1 MIISSTSP
9 VQIHEQLSLAR
20 LSKDFKCQLQM
31 LKKHFDTS
39 VFIIMAIVQ
48 LHLEA

>member
-31 LKKHFDTS
+31 LKKSYTFF
-39 VFIIMAIVQ
+39 FITMAIVQ
-48 LHLEA
+48 LPLEA